1 MSINQTYEIQALTDK
16 IGHFIRIRSLNK
28 AKHFA
33 VYRTFTKRF
42 PDGKEVNAEIKE
54 DIQDI
59 LVKSIQKKGITEGFI
74 LKFDENDNYS
84 DFIDEKISPEKI
96 RHVSGKSEKSFTS
109 TGAKLNAHWP
119 IFH

>member
-1 MSINQTYEIQALTDK
+1 MA
-16 IGHFIRIRSLNK
+16 
-28 AKHFA
+28 
-33 VYRTFTKRF
+33 
-42 PDGKEVNAEIKE
+42 GKEVNAEIKE

-96 RHVSGKSEKSFTS
+96 RHVSGKSEKSFNSEIGVPLSGVKGPFTCGS
-109 TGAKLNAHWP
+109 KSERFISIN
-119 IFH
+119 

>member
-28 AKHFA
+28 AKNFA

-42 PDGKEVNAEIKE
+42 PNGKEVKAEINR

-59 LVKSIQKKGITEGFI
+59 
-74 LKFDENDNYS
+74 
-84 DFIDEKISPEKI
+84 
-96 RHVSGKSEKSFTS
+96 
-109 TGAKLNAHWP
+109 
-119 IFH
+119 